1 MNLTESM
8 PWINIASG
16 KQKMNYGTK
25 VKLLTLVNHLVLAI
39 GIYYTASWDWL
50 FLGVVMYIFVG
61 LFSANISMH
70 RYISHKSFQ
79 TGPLREKF
87 LKYVSILSCFGS
99 PISWSALHR
108 HHHEHSD
115 TKKDIQNPKEIG
127 AVKSWSSLYP
137 NTNISPKLIGDL
149 LRDRDIKFIHNNYFK
164 IITFIYIILFLINP
178 MLLIWGFVF
187 PAVLSFHQ
195 AAAIGV
201 IPHYSWAGYKVVD
214 SKDDS
219 VNSPLASLLSLG
231 EGWHNYHHYK
241 PTDYRH
247 GHKWWEID
255 QSAWIIEKFLRI

>member
-1 MNLTESM
+1 
-8 PWINIASG
+8 
-16 KQKMNYGTK
+16 MNYGAK
-25 VKLLTLVNHLVLAI
+25 VQLLTLVNHLVLAI
-39 GIYYTASWDWL
+39 GIYYTSSWNWL
-50 FLGVVMYIFVG
+50 FLGVVMYLFVG
-61 LFSANISMH
+61 LFAANISMH
-70 RYISHKSFQ
+70 RYISHKSFE

-149 LRDRDIKFIHNNYFK
+149 LRDKDIKFIHNNYFK

-187 PAVLSFHQ
+187 PAVLSFHG

-201 IPHYSWAGYKVVD
+201 IPHYSWAGYKVAD

-255 QSAWIIEKFLRI
+255 QSAWIIEKFLKYPK